1 MYDIQVGPN
10 ECGQE
15 LVSKGRGTIWI
26 GQDPTVSI
34 LQKLVCQIRNRVI
47 IITSLMPVR
56 CTVRWNTKP
65 YKSKPYKLKLRISK
79 LSNLRYMELRQQ
91 SQ

>member
-47 IITSLMPVR
+47 IIIIIIIIIIFE
-56 CTVRWNTKP
+56 
-65 YKSKPYKLKLRISK
+65 RIIK
-79 LSNLRYMELRQQ
+79 KGWAKEI
-91 SQ
+91 